1 MKAWEDSEED
11 NEDSNENEDDCLDYD
26 ETDNVEKKK
35 PAIELHD
42 EDIKKRKPL
51 SLIRT
56 SSKVVIMMKKRKR
69 RKKIQVLN

>member
-1 MKAWEDSEED
+1 MKACEDSEED

-42 EDIKKRKPL
+42 EDIKKKETTKPNPYL
-51 SLIRT
+51 LKSCHHDEEE
-56 SSKVVIMMKKRKR
+56 KKK
-69 RKKIQVLN
+69 KKIQVLN